1 MDFKSYWK
9 KENTGIIVLIFLVDL
24 TAKVL
29 AIIPPWVRVFT
40 VQRNI
45 PILIDTSGLENGNL
59 RNIDLQRM
67 KENFNRIY
75 QFIILLTKL

>member
-1 MDFKSYWK
+1 M
-9 KENTGIIVLIFLVDL
+9 VLIFLVDL
-24 TAKVL
+24 TAKIF

-40 VQRNI
+40 VQSNI

-59 RNIDLQRM
+59 RNIALQRM